1 MSVSWLT
8 INLCVG
14 QTLKHGKV
22 AGHSGLLCGGVT
34 DQSVAVVLHHTFPY
48 LHHRPHTST
57 TCPHS
62 LTTRPHASTTRFHTY
77 LYHTPPYLHHTSPYL
92 HHTSPYLHHT
102 SPYLHHT
109 SPYLHHTSPHAPCL
123 RVLHCKDALTYLSLV
138 LRADL
143 LDPSTAYGELMCMH
157 RHRRKW
163 RNYNSFAVLV
173 VQYWNQSSCVRTVV
187 RTISVFMDVTML
199 IVFFLMCFTSGCMSL
214 CPVWGNTYT
223 HNCV

>member
-1 MSVSWLT
+1 MLVSWLT
-8 INLCVG
+8 INLSVG

-22 AGHSGLLCGGVT
+22 AGHSGLLRGGVT
-34 DQSVAVVLHHTFPY
+34 DQSVAVVLHHTFTTG
-48 LHHRPHTST
+48 PHTST

-62 LTTRPHASTTRFHTY
+62 STTQSLTLTTRPHPSSACPHTLTTRPHASTTRFHTY
-77 LYHTPPYLHHTSPYL
+77 LYRTP
-92 HHTSPYLHHT
+92 
-102 SPYLHHT
+102 PYLHHT

-157 RHRRKW
+157 RHKRKW

-173 VQYWNQSSCVRTVV
+173 VQRWNQSSSVRTVV
-187 RTISVFMDVTML
+187 RM
-199 IVFFLMCFTSGCMSL
+199 
-214 CPVWGNTYT
+214 
-223 HNCV
+223 